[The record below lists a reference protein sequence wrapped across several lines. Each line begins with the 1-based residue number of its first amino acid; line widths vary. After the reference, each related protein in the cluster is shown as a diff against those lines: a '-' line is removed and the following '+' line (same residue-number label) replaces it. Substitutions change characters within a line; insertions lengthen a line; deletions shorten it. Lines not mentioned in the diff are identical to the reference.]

1 MKISGEKPDRLV
13 IGADQTL
20 CLEGRLF
27 GKPASRAAA
36 RAQLEALS
44 GRTHELYSGCCVARE
59 KTVLF
64 ETVGVAKLC
73 CRHLSPA
80 FIEAYMAKSGDAVLG
95 SAGVYQIEGL
105 GIHLF
110 DAIEGD
116 HATILGL
123 PLLAAPKIPA
133 RGRKSPFVTSVV
145 QGKPKACVIGWP
157 VAHSR
162 SPLIHRFWLERLKIE
177 GSYEL
182 AAVAPPDFPAFV
194 RELARQG
201 FAGANV
207 TLPHK
212 QTAFEL
218 CDVTTT
224 TAASLKAVNTL
235 WIEAGKLCGDNT
247 DAAGFVGSLDQD
259 APGWDINSGNAV
271 VIGAGGAA
279 RAIVYALKLRGMNR
293 ILLINRT
300 KERAAE
306 LASDFGASIEVVDFP
321 DLPGALAGANLLV
334 NTTSLGMRGQPPL
347 AIDLTPLPPDAVVS
361 DIVYVPLETEL
372 IRTAQARGLRAV
384 SGIGMLL
391 HQAVPGFER
400 WFGIKPCV
408 TPELRGVVEADIAA
422 AA

>member
-1 MKISGEKPDRLV
+1 M
-13 IGADQTL
+13 
-20 CLEGRLF
+20 
-27 GKPASRAAA
+27 
-36 RAQLEALS
+36 
-44 GRTHELYSGCCVARE
+44 
-59 KTVLF
+59 
-64 ETVGVAKLC
+64 
-73 CRHLSPA
+73 
-80 FIEAYMAKSGDAVLG
+80 
-95 SAGVYQIEGL
+95 
-105 GIHLF
+105 
-110 DAIEGD
+110 
-116 HATILGL
+116 
-123 PLLAAPKIPA
+123 
-133 RGRKSPFVTSVV
+133 TSVV

-162 SPLIHRFWLERLKIE
+162 SPLIHRFWLDRLKIN

-194 RELARQG
+194 RELARRG

-212 QTAFEL
+212 QMAFEL
-218 CDVTTT
+218 CDVMTT
-224 TAASLKAVNTL
+224 TAARLKAVNTL

-247 DAAGFVGSLDQD
+247 DAAGFMGSLDQD
-259 APGWDINSGNAV
+259 SPGWDINSGNAV

-279 RAIVYALKLRGMNR
+279 RAIVYALTLRGMNR

-300 KERAAE
+300 KGRAAE
-306 LASDFGASIEVVDFP
+306 LASDFGASIDVVDFH

-334 NTTSLGMRGQPPL
+334 NTTSLGMRGQPPF
-347 AIDLTPLPPDAVVS
+347 AIDLTPLPPHAVVS

-408 TPELRGVVEADIAA
+408 TPELRGVVEADLAA
-422 AA
+422 AE